1 MSSVSQSQVLDAM
14 RHIMD
19 PDLHQDIVSLGFVK
33 NLTIE
38 EDRVSFDIELTTPAC
53 PVKDRFRRQAQEA
66 VSALPGVA
74 EVNVRMTAAKKQSP
88 MEALQEGST
97 LKDVGTVIAISSCKG
112 GVGKS
117 TVAAHIALEIAQRG
131 YRVGLL
137 DADLY
142 GPSIPT
148 LFGIG
153 PSENVEANSD
163 KQLIPLERLGLK
175 LMSFGFILKD
185 SPAVMRGPMV
195 SQYLMQ
201 ILHHTAWGEL
211 DYLFI
216 DMPPGTGDI
225 QLTLTQSV
233 PLDGAV
239 IVTTRQALSL
249 VDVAR
254 GILMFE
260 KVKVPML
267 GLIEN
272 MSYVACEH
280 CEGKNYVFGEGQSS
294 SLQSRFG
301 LENLAEI
308 PIERQLNT
316 AIHSYAP
323 LSHFV
328 DAADGVIRAVGK
340 HGRLQSQVPDISRDL
355 DAVTLTWPNGSRTT
369 LGFKALRGSCSCA
382 LCIDEMTGEQRLDEG
397 SIPEN
402 IAPEEITPLGHYA
415 FSVRW
420 SDGHASSIYA
430 YDRFRNVSSKFKVQS
445 CLKALVLR
453 L

>member
-1 MSSVSQSQVLDAM
+1 MSHVSEKQVLDAM
-14 RHIMD
+14 RHIVD
-19 PDLHQDIVSLGFVK
+19 PDLHQDIVSLGFIK
-33 NLTIE
+33 NLTI
-38 EDRVSFDIELTTPAC
+38 DQGCVSFDVELTTPAC
-53 PVKDRFRRQAQEA
+53 PVKDRFKRQALEA
-66 VSALPGVA
+66 VRALPGVTDV
-74 EVNVRMTAAKKQSP
+74 EVRMTTAKKRS
-88 MEALQEGST
+88 MMDELQAGST
-97 LKDVGTVIAISSCKG
+97 LKRVGTVIAISSCKG

-153 PSENVEANSD
+153 PSEGVQSNHE
-163 KQLIPLERLGLK
+163 KQLVPLERLGLK

-201 ILHHTAWGEL
+201 ILHNTAWGDL

-249 VDVAR
+249 VDVSR

-272 MSYVACEH
+272 MSFVTCEH
-280 CEGKNYVFGEGQSS
+280 CDGRNYVFGETRNAT
-294 SLQSRFG
+294 LQERFG
-301 LENLAEI
+301 LETLAEI

-316 AIHSYAP
+316 TINTYAAV
-323 LSHFV
+323 SHFV
-328 DAADGVIRAVGK
+328 EAADHVIRAVGK
-340 HGRLQSQVPDISRDL
+340 HARLQSQAPSISRDEGS
-355 DAVTLTWPNGSRTT
+355 VTLTWSDGQNTT
-369 LGFKALRGSCSCA
+369 LDFKTLRASCTCA
-382 LCIDEMTGEQRLDEG
+382 LCFDEMTGEPQLDEA
-397 SIPEN
+397 SIPED
-402 IAPEEITPLGHYA
+402 IAPEEITSLGHYA

-420 SDGHASSIYA
+420 NDGHASSIYA
-430 YDRFRNVSSKFKVQS
+430 HDRFREFGSE
-445 CLKALVLR
+445 LR
-453 L
+453 VG

>member
-1 MSSVSQSQVLDAM
+1 MSHVSEKQVLDAM
-14 RHIMD
+14 RHIID
-19 PDLHQDIVSLGFVK
+19 PDLHQDIVTLGFVK
-33 NLTIE
+33 NIKI
-38 EDRVSFDIELTTPAC
+38 DQGRVSFEIELTTPAC
-53 PVKDRFRRQAQEA
+53 PVKDRFKRQALEA
-66 VSALPGVA
+66 VRALSGVTD
-74 EVNVRMTAAKKQSP
+74 VDVRMTSAKKRSA
-88 MEALQEGST
+88 MDELQDGST
-97 LKDVGTVIAISSCKG
+97 LKRVGTVIAISSCKG

-117 TVAAHIALEIAQRG
+117 TMAAHIALEIAQRG
-131 YRVGLL
+131 FRVGLL

-153 PSENVEANSD
+153 PSEGVLANQE
-163 KQLIPLERLGLK
+163 KQLVPLERLGLK

-201 ILHHTAWGEL
+201 ILHNTAWGDL

-249 VDVAR
+249 VDVSR

-272 MSYVACEH
+272 MSFVTCEH
-280 CEGKNYVFGEGQSS
+280 CEGKNYVFGETPNAT
-294 SLQSRFG
+294 LQERFG
-301 LENLAEI
+301 LETLAEI

-316 AIHSYAP
+316 TINTYEALP
-323 LSHFV
+323 HFV
-328 DAADGVIRAVGK
+328 EAADHVIRAIGK
-340 HGRLQSQVPDISRDL
+340 HERLQSQAPEISRDE
-355 DAVTLTWPNGSRTT
+355 ASVTLAWPDGQKTT
-369 LGFKALRGSCSCA
+369 LDFKTLRASCTCA
-382 LCIDEMTGEQRLDEG
+382 LCIDEMTGEPQLDEA
-397 SIPEN
+397 SIPGD

-420 SDGHASSIYA
+420 NDGHASSIYA
-430 YDRFRNVSSKFKVQS
+430 HDRFRDVSPES
-445 CLKALVLR
+445 AR
-453 L
+453 T

>member
-1 MSSVSQSQVLDAM
+1 MSHVSDKQVLDAM
-14 RHIMD
+14 RHIVD
-19 PDLHQDIVSLGFVK
+19 PDLHQDIVSLGFIK
-33 NLTIE
+33 NLTIAQG
-38 EDRVSFDIELTTPAC
+38 RVSFDIELTTPAC
-53 PVKDRFRRQAQEA
+53 PVKERFKRQALEA
-66 VSALPGVA
+66 VSALSGVTD
-74 EVNVRMTAAKKQSP
+74 VDVRMTSVKKRS
-88 MEALQEGST
+88 MMDELQAGST
-97 LKDVGTVIAISSCKG
+97 LKRVGTVIAISSCKG

-117 TVAAHIALEIAQRG
+117 TMAAHIALEIAQRG

-153 PSENVEANSD
+153 PSEGVQSNHE
-163 KQLIPLERLGLK
+163 KQLVPLERLGLK

-201 ILHHTAWGEL
+201 ILHNTAWGDL

-249 VDVAR
+249 VDVSR

-272 MSYVACEH
+272 MSYVTCEH
-280 CEGKNYVFGEGQSS
+280 CDGKNYVFGETRHNAT
-294 SLQSRFG
+294 LQERFG
-301 LENLAEI
+301 LETLAEI

-316 AIHSYAP
+316 TINTYTALP
-323 LSHFV
+323 HFV
-328 DAADGVIRAVGK
+328 AAADHVIRAIGK
-340 HGRLQSQVPDISRDL
+340 HARLQSQAPDISQGQDS
-355 DAVTLTWPNGSRTT
+355 VTLTWPDGQKMT
-369 LGFKALRGSCSCA
+369 LDFKTLRASCTCA
-382 LCIDEMTGEQRLDEG
+382 LCIDEMTGEPQLDEA
-397 SIPEN
+397 SIPED
-402 IAPEEITPLGHYA
+402 IAPEDITPLGHYA

-420 SDGHASSIYA
+420 NDGHASSIYA
-430 YDRFRNVSSKFKVQS
+430 HDRFRNVSPKS
-445 CLKALVLR
+445 
-453 L
+453 

>member
-1 MSSVSQSQVLDAM
+1 MAQITEQQVLDAL

-19 PDLHQDIVSLGFVK
+19 PDLGRDIVSLGFIK
-33 NLTIE
+33 NINIDVGKVT
-38 EDRVSFDIELTTPAC
+38 FDIELTTPAC
-53 PVKDRFRRQAQEA
+53 PIKTHFQQQAQQS
-66 VSALPGVA
+66 VLALPGV
-74 EVNVRMTAAKKQSP
+74 ETVLVNMTSQRRRSP
-88 MEALQEGST
+88 LEEQQQNST
-97 LKDVGTVIAISSCKG
+97 LKDVGAVIAISSCKG

-117 TVAAHIALEIAQRG
+117 TIAAHIALEIAQRG
-131 YRVGLL
+131 FRVGLL

-142 GPSIPT
+142 GPSVPT

-153 PSENVEANSD
+153 PTEGVQANS
-163 KQLIPLERLGLK
+163 QQQIIPVERLGLK
-175 LMSFGFILKD
+175 LMSFGFLLKD

-201 ILHHTAWGEL
+201 LLHHTAWGDL

-272 MSYVACEH
+272 MSYITCEH
-280 CEGKNYVFGEGQSS
+280 CEGKNYVFGESRSG
-294 SLQSRFG
+294 SLQDRFG
-301 LENLAEI
+301 LEILAEI
-308 PIERQLNT
+308 PIEPSLNS
-316 AIHSYAP
+316 AIGQYTP
-323 LSHFV
+323 RPQFV
-328 DAADGVIRAVGK
+328 QAADSMIRALGK
-340 HGRLQSQVPDISRDL
+340 QGRLEEQIPHISTEGGT
-355 DAVTLTWPNGSRTT
+355 VTLDWPDGQRQAID
-369 LGFKALRGSCSCA
+369 FKSLRASCTCA
-382 LCIDEMTGEQRLDEG
+382 LCIDEMSGERILEDSRIQPD
-397 SIPEN
+397 

-420 SDGHASSIYA
+420 NDGHASSIYA
-430 YDRFRNVSSKFKVQS
+430 YDR
-445 CLKALVLR
+445 LR
-453 L
+453 KPMPIIRSTN

>member
-1 MSSVSQSQVLDAM
+1 MKTVTEQQVLDSL
-14 RHIMD
+14 RHIVD
-19 PDLHQDIVSLGFVK
+19 PDLQRDIVSLGFVK
-33 NLTIE
+33 HLDIHQGEVT
-38 EDRVSFDIELTTPAC
+38 FTIELTTPAC
-53 PVKDRFRRQAQEA
+53 PVKDRFQRQAEEA
-66 VSALPGVA
+66 VSALPGVTR
-74 EVNVRMTAAKKQSP
+74 VQVQMGSQQRRSP
-88 MEALQEGST
+88 LEDQQQDST
-97 LKDVGTVIAISSCKG
+97 LKEVGAVIAISSCKG

-117 TVAAHIALEIAQRG
+117 TIAAHVALEIAQRG

-142 GPSIPT
+142 GPSVPT

-153 PSENVEANSD
+153 PSENVQANQR
-163 KQLIPLERLGLK
+163 KQIIPLERLGLK
-175 LMSFGFILKD
+175 LMSFGFLLKD

-267 GLIEN
+267 GLVEN
-272 MSYVACEH
+272 MSYIICAH
-280 CEGKNYVFGEGQSS
+280 CEEKNYIFGEGANS
-294 SLQSRFG
+294 SLRDRFG
-301 LENLAEI
+301 LDTLAEI
-308 PIERQLNT
+308 PVDPQLNG
-316 AIHSYAP
+316 AILRYP
-323 LSHFV
+323 GLPHFV
-328 DAADGVIRAVGK
+328 EAADRVIRALGK
-340 HGRLQSQVPDISRDL
+340 QGRMQDQVPEIRVDRQ
-355 DAVTLTWPNGSRTT
+355 AVTLTWPEGETT
-369 LGFKALRGSCSCA
+369 TIDFKTLRAGCTCA
-382 LCIDEMTGEQRLDEG
+382 LCVDEMTGQQRLDEA
-397 SIPEN
+397 SIAAD
-402 IAPEEITPLGHYA
+402 IAPEEVTPLGHYA

-420 SDGHASSIYA
+420 NDGHASSIYA
-430 YDRFRNVSSKFKVQS
+430 YDRLKGQLTQS
-445 CLKALVLR
+445 
-453 L
+453 

>member
-1 MSSVSQSQVLDAM
+1 MKTVTEQQVLDALK
-14 RHIMD
+14 HIVD
-19 PDLHQDIVSLGFVK
+19 PDLQRDIVSLGFVK
-33 NLTIE
+33 QLDIQQGE
-38 EDRVSFDIELTTPAC
+38 VSFTIELTTPAC
-53 PVKDRFRRQAQEA
+53 PVKARFQRQAEEA
-66 VSALPGVA
+66 VSALPGVTQ
-74 EVNVRMTAAKKQSP
+74 VRVQMGSQQRRSP
-88 MEALQEGST
+88 MEAQQQDSA
-97 LKDVGTVIAISSCKG
+97 LKEVGAVIAISSCKG

-117 TVAAHIALEIAQRG
+117 TIAAHVALEIAQRG

-142 GPSIPT
+142 GPSVPT

-153 PSENVEANSD
+153 PSENVQANQR
-163 KQLIPLERLGLK
+163 KQIIPLERLGLK
-175 LMSFGFILKD
+175 LMSFGFLLKD

-211 DYLFI
+211 DYLFV

-272 MSYVACEH
+272 MSYVTCAH
-280 CEGKNYVFGEGQSS
+280 CEEKNYIFGEGAGT
-294 SLQSRFG
+294 SLRDRFG
-301 LENLAEI
+301 LDTLAEI
-308 PIERQLNT
+308 PVDPQLNGT
-316 AIHSYAP
+316 IHHYP
-323 LSHFV
+323 ELPHFKE
-328 DAADGVIRAVGK
+328 AADQVIRALGK
-340 HGRLQSQVPDISRDL
+340 QGRMQDRVPRIAVDRQ
-355 DAVTLTWPNGSRTT
+355 AVTLTWPDGETTT
-369 LGFKALRGSCSCA
+369 LDFRTLRASCTCA
-382 LCIDEMTGEQRLDEG
+382 LCVDEMTGQQRLDEA
-397 SIPEN
+397 SIPAD
-402 IAPEEITPLGHYA
+402 IAPEEVTPLGHYA

-420 SDGHASSIYA
+420 NDGHASSIYA
-430 YDRFRNVSSKFKVQS
+430 YDRLKGQLTQS
-445 CLKALVLR
+445 
-453 L
+453 

>member
-1 MSSVSQSQVLDAM
+1 MSHISEKQVLDAM
-14 RHIMD
+14 RHIVD
-19 PDLHQDIVSLGFVK
+19 PDLHQDIVSLGFIK
-33 NLTIE
+33 NLTI
-38 EDRVSFDIELTTPAC
+38 DQGRVSFDVELTTPAC

-66 VSALPGVA
+66 VRALPGVTDV
-74 EVNVRMTAAKKQSP
+74 EVRMTSAKKRS
-88 MEALQEGST
+88 MMDELQAGST
-97 LKDVGTVIAISSCKG
+97 LKQVGTVIAISSCKG

-117 TVAAHIALEIAQRG
+117 TMAAHIALEIAQRG

-153 PSENVEANSD
+153 PSESVKANPE
-163 KQLIPLERLGLK
+163 KQLVPLERLGLK

-201 ILHHTAWGEL
+201 ILHNTAWGEL

-249 VDVAR
+249 VDVSR

-280 CEGKNYVFGEGQSS
+280 CDGKNYVFGETRNAT
-294 SLQSRFG
+294 LQERFG
-301 LENLAEI
+301 LETLAEI

-316 AIHSYAP
+316 TINTYAALP
-323 LSHFV
+323 HFV
-328 DAADGVIRAVGK
+328 EAADHVIRAVGK
-340 HGRLQSQVPDISRDL
+340 HARLQSQAPEIKCDQNV
-355 DAVTLTWPNGSRTT
+355 VTLAWSDGQRTALDFKT
-369 LGFKALRGSCSCA
+369 LRASCTCA
-382 LCIDEMTGEQRLDEG
+382 LCIDEMTGEPQLDEA
-397 SIPEN
+397 SIPED
-402 IAPEEITPLGHYA
+402 IAPEEITLLGHYA

-420 SDGHASSIYA
+420 NDGHASSIYA
-430 YDRFRNVSSKFKVQS
+430 HERFRNVSPESK
-445 CLKALVLR
+445 VLSPES
-453 L
+453 

>member
-1 MSSVSQSQVLDAM
+1 MSSVSQQQILDAM

-33 NLTIE
+33 NLTI
-38 EDRVSFDIELTTPAC
+38 DKGHVSFDIELTTPAC
-53 PVKDRFRRQAQEA
+53 PVKGRFQRQAQEA
-66 VSALPGVA
+66 VKALVGVTD
-74 EVNVRMTAAKKQSP
+74 VTVRMTSAKKQSP
-88 MEALQEGST
+88 MEALQEKST
-97 LKDVGTVIAISSCKG
+97 LKEVGTVIAISSCKG

-142 GPSIPT
+142 GPSVPT

-153 PSENVEANSD
+153 PDQTVQANQAQ
-163 KQLIPLERLGLK
+163 QLIPMERLGLK

-249 VDVAR
+249 VDVSR

-272 MSYVACEH
+272 MSYVSCEH
-280 CEGKNYVFGEGQSS
+280 CDGKNYIFGEGQSG
-294 SLQSRFG
+294 SLQKRFG
-301 LENLAEI
+301 LETLAEI
-308 PIERQLNT
+308 PVERQLIS
-316 AIHSYAP
+316 AIQSYRP

-328 DAADGVIRAVGK
+328 QAADYVIRAVGK
-340 HGRLQSQVPDISRDL
+340 HARLQSQAPRISHDS
-355 DAVTLTWPNGSRTT
+355 DSVTLAWPDGQKEI
-369 LGFKALRGSCSCA
+369 LGFKALRASCSCA
-382 LCIDEMTGEQRLDEG
+382 LCIDEMTGEPQLEVA
-397 SIPEN
+397 SIPDD
-402 IAPEEITPLGHYA
+402 ITPEEITPLGHYA

-430 YDRFRNVSSKFKVQS
+430 YDRFREQPVKT
-445 CLKALVLR
+445 
-453 L
+453 

>member
-1 MSSVSQSQVLDAM
+1 MSHVSEPQVLDAM

-33 NLTIE
+33 NIVINGG
-38 EDRVSFDIELTTPAC
+38 RVSFDIELTTPAC
-53 PVKDRFRRQAQEA
+53 PIKDRFRRQASEA
-66 VSALPGVA
+66 VSNLPGVT
-74 EVNVRMTAAKKQSP
+74 EVEVRMTSARKRSG
-88 MEALQEGST
+88 MDELQAGST
-97 LKDVGTVIAISSCKG
+97 LKQVGTVIAISSCKG

-153 PSENVEANSD
+153 PGEGVQANAD
-163 KQLIPLERLGLK
+163 KQLVPLERLGLK

-201 ILHHTAWGEL
+201 ILHNTAWGDL

-280 CEGKNYVFGEGQSS
+280 CEGKNYVFGENQST
-294 SLQSRFG
+294 SLQARFG
-301 LENLAEI
+301 LETLAEI

-316 AIHSYAP
+316 AILACSSP
-323 LSHFV
+323 SHFV
-328 DAADGVIRAVGK
+328 EAADHVIRAAGK
-340 HGRLQSQVPDISRDL
+340 HARLQGQAPKISQDQG
-355 DAVTLTWPNGSRTT
+355 AVTLVWPDETET
-369 LGFKALRGSCSCA
+369 VLGFKSLRASCTCA
-382 LCIDEMTGEQRLDEG
+382 LCIDEMTGEQRLDES
-397 SIPEN
+397 SIPDD
-402 IAPEEITPLGHYA
+402 IVAEEITPLGHYA

-430 YDRFRNVSSKFKVQS
+430 YDRFRGHSPESEVQS
-445 CLKALVLR
+445 PETAESGT
-453 L
+453 

>member
-1 MSSVSQSQVLDAM
+1 MSHVSQEQVLDALG
-14 RHIMD
+14 HIMD
-19 PDLHQDIVSLGFVK
+19 PDLHRDIVSLGFIK

-38 EDRVSFDIELTTPAC
+38 RECVSFDIELTTPAC
-53 PVKDRFRRQAQEA
+53 PVKERFKRQAQEA
-66 VSALPGVA
+66 VGALPGVMD
-74 EVNVRMTAAKKQSP
+74 VKIRMTAARKQSP

-117 TVAAHIALEIAQRG
+117 TIAAHIALEVARRG
-131 YRVGLL
+131 FRVGLL

-153 PSENVEANSD
+153 PSEGVVGNKD

-249 VDVAR
+249 VDVSR

-272 MSYVACEH
+272 MSYVLCEH
-280 CEGKNYVFGEGQSS
+280 CDNRNYVFGDNANA
-294 SLQSRFG
+294 SLQERFG
-301 LENLAEI
+301 LETLAEI
-308 PIERQLNT
+308 PIERQLTT
-316 AIHSYAP
+316 AIHTYAP

-328 DAADGVIRAVGK
+328 KAADHVIRAVGK
-340 HGRLQSQVPDISRDL
+340 HTRLQSQAPAIGQDTH
-355 DAVTLTWPNGSRTT
+355 AVTLTWPDGSKTT
-369 LGFKALRGSCSCA
+369 LDFKTLRGSCSCA
-382 LCIDEMTGEQRLDEG
+382 LCIDEMTGEQQLDKA
-397 SIPEN
+397 SISED
-402 IAPEEITPLGHYA
+402 IVPEEIIPLGHYA

-430 YDRFRNVSSKFKVQS
+430 YDRFKPEN
-445 CLKALVLR
+445 LKPKT
-453 L
+453 